1 VTSNADHAIEAD
13 LQRLDVG
20 LRKLKVQYDMF
31 FAGALPRQPVELRS
45 EIERLVARYSKKPMG
60 KYAHRFRFNAL
71 VGRFNSMSELWGKMT
86 RSKEEG
92 EQRSAGMLDRFAMR
106 ERLVARC
113 RVRAGATDDVDL
125 RRLHRRFSDATLG
138 QGGRRAPTYESFL
151 RGVEA
156 QAARLRQKSG
166 CDEIEL
172 RVVVRDDRIQLTARP
187 RR

>member
-45 EIERLVARYSKKPMG
+45 EIEKIVSRYSKKPMG
-60 KYAHRFRFNAL
+60 KYAQRFRFNAL
-71 VGRFNSMSELWGKMT
+71 VGRFNSMSELWGKMV

-92 EQRSAGMLDRFAMR
+92 EQRSAGMLDRFTLR

-113 RVRAGATDDVDL
+113 RVRAAGADDDQL
-125 RRLHRRFSDATLG
+125 RRLHRRYADATRG
-138 QGGRRAPTYESFL
+138 QGGRRIPSYENFL
-151 RGVEA
+151 RGVQG
-156 QAARLRQKSG
+156 QAARLREKSG

-172 RVVVRDDRIQLTARP
+172 RIIVRNDKIQLTARP